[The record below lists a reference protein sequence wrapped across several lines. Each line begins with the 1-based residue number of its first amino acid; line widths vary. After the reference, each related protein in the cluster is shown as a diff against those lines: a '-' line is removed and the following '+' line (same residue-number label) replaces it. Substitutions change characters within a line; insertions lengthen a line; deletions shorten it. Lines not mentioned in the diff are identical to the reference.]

1 MLELI
6 LGLPL
11 LLILLFATVELG
23 LLFSNMQRL
32 EMASRAGASVASQM
46 ALPTMDPIPADVLNA
61 INTSLA
67 GSGIVVEK
75 ITLEHTYDAG
85 NPGDV
90 GNTVELTT
98 GGNCPDPIFM
108 PPLPVPI
115 NRPYARV
122 TICAATDS
130 LAPNCMKMFKFD
142 LSDRVSQQA
151 TTLRHE
157 L

>member
-1 MLELI
+1 MTRAWGRCSKQCLA
-6 LGLPL
+6 
-11 LLILLFATVELG
+11 FNSA
-23 LLFSNMQRL
+23 SRL
-32 EMASRAGASVASQM
+32 ASRAGASVASQM
-46 ALPTMDPIPADVLNA
+46 TLSDMAMDPIPADVLDA

-75 ITLEHTYDAG
+75 ITLEHTFDPG
-85 NPGDV
+85 SPGDV

-98 GGNCPDPIFM
+98 GGNCPDPTFI
-108 PPLPVPI
+108 PPVPGD
-115 NRPYARV
+115 RPHARV